1 MHTAPAG
8 TLRHDWAPQGFI
20 VSFKLETDSSILRKK
35 AEDSLDKCVQGLL
48 GPLFGGRP
56 QHVHIMAWRI
66 VTPVPLAMDAP
77 FACECGAIH
86 ALCVGAGTACTR
98 WWPTSCPV

>member
-35 AEDSLDKCVQGLL
+35 AEDSLDKWVQGVL
-48 GPLFGGRP
+48 GPLFRGRP
-56 QHVHIMAWRI
+56 QHAHH
-66 VTPVPLAMDAP
+66 
-77 FACECGAIH
+77 GAEQ
-86 ALCVGAGTACTR
+86 CDTR
-98 WWPTSCPV
+98 PSRHGCAVCM